1 MGEVSRSLVTSGP
14 VTIVI
19 PTHNR
24 YGKLKALLESLQ
36 NNQSREID
44 SVVVVDD
51 SDNHTDVASDFKTL
65 NIKHITL
72 KERVFISRAKNIGWR
87 EAKTE
92 FVFFIDDDNVVDAQT
107 IPQAYQI
114 IAERDRV
121 GAVMPAVLYKSKPS
135 LVWVYSPQ
143 FQKSGPK
150 FNLIGRNLPR
160 DASLENRLLVA
171 DALPNAS
178 IVRRNALEDAG
189 GFDERLVVNSSMDLS
204 LRLKS
209 KGWQVV
215 AFTGAFIYHDVE
227 PPGRIGWW
235 AAHGASDP
243 KRVRYEIR
251 DWFIIMH
258 MIHGQ
263 NSFFK
268 IEAVL
273 ESSRFIIPNLLAY
286 ILRGKSRK
294 QLVKNLMKGYAE
306 GLRLT

>member
-1 MGEVSRSLVTSGP
+1 MVTSGP

-107 IPQAYQI
+107 IHRAYQI